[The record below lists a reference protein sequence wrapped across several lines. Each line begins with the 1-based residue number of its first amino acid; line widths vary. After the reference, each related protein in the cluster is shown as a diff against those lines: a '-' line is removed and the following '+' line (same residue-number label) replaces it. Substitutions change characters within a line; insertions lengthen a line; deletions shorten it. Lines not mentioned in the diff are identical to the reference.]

1 MCVIPHLHAHT
12 CRSYVI
18 IDAKNQTTRSTCSV
32 FTRCGSAENEKSSRV
47 LDGSKRRKGDSQ
59 KKSHRNFC
67 CAPGEHIFFVF
78 LLQDRKID
86 ELKQSLLRYK
96 KVQDMVMS
104 VQGKKGGQNSPLQSK
119 PHLNLSMQKNQCPS
133 TKYIN
138 CLSF

>member
-67 CAPGEHIFFVF
+67 CAPGEHISSKGNWKQLDFCFVF

-104 VQGKKGGQNSPLQSK
+104 VQGKKGG
-119 PHLNLSMQKNQCPS
+119 
-133 TKYIN
+133 
-138 CLSF
+138 